1 MTKMLMK
8 DYSHRQLIYPGIF
21 ILGLFILQPAKA
33 QSLERQVVAS
43 SGATFNQGAYTLD
56 FTFGEMM
63 ATTFEHRDELCQGF
77 QQAWAVITAIGSVP
91 TEMDIKVYPNPTI
104 DILHVEVSAKTDL
117 QILDL
122 HGRVVMSL
130 HLAAGN
136 EMIDVT
142 ELPAGTYIIRCM
154 DMENRKEST
163 FKMVKLE

>member
-1 MTKMLMK
+1 MK
-8 DYSHRQLIYPGIF
+8 ANSHRRLIYPGIF

-33 QSLERQVVAS
+33 QSLERQVVSS
-43 SGATFNQGAYTLD
+43 SGATFNQDAYVLEFTL
-56 FTFGEMM
+56 GEMM
-63 ATTFEHRDELCQGF
+63 TTTFEQEDVLCQGF
-77 QQAWAVITAIGSVP
+77 QQAWAVVTAIGSIL

-163 FKMVKLE
+163 FKLVKLE